1 MEITR
6 GKAGSSQGELRK
18 VKRAWQ
24 WIFAPHPLKVQAGQ
38 SPACSSWSSQIPRGI
53 LAVLVHNCIV
63 QDFIDAA

>member
-24 WIFAPHPLKVQAGQ
+24 WIFAPCHLKVQAGQ
-38 SPACSSWSSQIPRGI
+38 NPACSSWSS
-53 LAVLVHNCIV
+53 
-63 QDFIDAA
+63 